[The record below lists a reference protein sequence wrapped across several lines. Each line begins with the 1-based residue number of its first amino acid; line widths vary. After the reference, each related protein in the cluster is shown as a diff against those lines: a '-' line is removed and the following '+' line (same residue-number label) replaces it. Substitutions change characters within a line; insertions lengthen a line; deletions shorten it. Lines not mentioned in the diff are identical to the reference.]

1 MDWSVV
7 WDYREALWTG
17 LRFTLELSVLSIA
30 GSFVLGTVI
39 GCIGALPGFLAP
51 RLVAAYVE
59 LLRNIPVVVKLF
71 FLYYAVGLD
80 AMPAALI
87 GLITHQSAYI
97 ADVVASGFRSV
108 PREQLEAGWACGHT
122 YPQIFR
128 HVLLPQLFRFVLP
141 PTTTQFIEILKNS
154 AVAMLIG
161 VEELT
166 FQTQRIESETFRGFE
181 AATAVTLLYLALAL
195 AIAGS
200 MSVVERRL
208 KARQP

>member
-1 MDWSVV
+1 MEWSII
-7 WDYREALWTG
+7 WAYRDALWTG
-17 LRFTLELSVLSIA
+17 LRFTIELSALSIV
-30 GSFVLGTVI
+30 GSFLLGTAL
-39 GCIGALPGFLAP
+39 GCLGALPGFLAP

-59 LLRNIPVVVKLF
+59 VLRNIPVVVKLF

-80 AMPAALI
+80 AMPAALV
-87 GLITHQSAYI
+87 GLVTHQSAYI

-108 PREQLEAGWACGHT
+108 PREQLEAGWACGHN

-128 HVLLPQLFRFVLP
+128 RILLPQVFRFVLP

-161 VEELT
+161 IEELT

-181 AATAVTLLYLALAL
+181 AATAVTVLYLLLAL
-195 AIAGS
+195 AIAGA
-200 MSVVERRL
+200 MSLVERKMKGRR
-208 KARQP
+208 A